1 MSWDAAAA
9 TFDDEPDHGL
19 RDPAVKAAWAAL
31 LLPRLPSARAR
42 IADLGCGTG
51 SVAALFA
58 EAGHEVHGV
67 DQSPRMLEIARAK
80 CDAALGL
87 GDARLSETWLG
98 DARSG
103 DATFWLGDAADPPLD
118 GGRYD
123 VVFCRHVLW
132 TLPPAALARW
142 VGLLRP
148 GGRLLLVEGRWST
161 GAGITADECREL
173 VLWHRRHADVLELR
187 DPALWGGPI
196 DDERYL
202 LVSDA

>member
-1 MSWDAAAA
+1 LAVRTIITPFKRQDGPMSWDEAAA

-19 RDPAVKAAWAAL
+19 RDPVVKAAWAGL
-31 LLPRLPSARAR
+31 LLPELPAPRAR

-51 SVAALFA
+51 SVSALFA
-58 EAGHEVHGV
+58 QAGHEVHGV

-80 CDAALGL
+80 CAAALGPVTL
-87 GDARLSETWLG
+87 R
-98 DARSG
+98 
-103 DATFWLGDAADPPLD
+103 LGDAAEPPLD
-118 GGRYD
+118 PGAYD
-123 VVFCRHVLW
+123 VVFARHVLW
-132 TLPPAALARW
+132 TLPPEALARW
-142 VGLLRP
+142 VALLRP

-173 VLWHRRHADVLELR
+173 VLRHRRHADVRKLT

-202 LVSDA
+202 LLSAA